1 MKNRSMFRFAAIMLA
16 VTRLHAGPAPKAFP
30 NGTKAVASFATDG
43 DRGKV
48 ENLIDGDSAT
58 SMSGAAAS
66 CKGPTDPVW
75 IDFAF
80 PRPVADLVGVETG
93 KSDPFKNYY
102 PKQAQFWVDTDG
114 NGTFD
119 TLGASVK
126 LGPSDESAGQHLFAG
141 RIPKAHGLRFLV
153 TEQNQAGLNR
163 CFMMNEMGLLVDPA
177 ADPMATTPDAKS
189 EDAILALKAA
199 KEAADKAA
207 AEARRRNAP
216 KPHQSIVPGSEKL
229 PGVILPLPSNTV
241 VRCSMGTEK
250 DGGPSA
256 LFDGNPETVLRAVSG
271 SCGSPFSTASIFL
284 RFPEPVADIG
294 GVETGN
300 SDPFHNYYPVEMEF
314 WGDSDGDGR
323 CDTLLGRTR
332 KLGPAAQCVGRHRF
346 DARLPLAHGLEIR
359 AVEQH
364 VGGGRRA
371 FQMDEMRLVRD
382 PDLPIAEATPLS
394 YRDLFYKSAM
404 PAGTTISAS
413 FATEDGGGP
422 EVLLDSDPTTFMNA
436 KQGTAKAGVPASL
449 FLRFAKPVSD
459 LAGIQL
465 GNSDPFKNYVWK
477 EMQVW
482 ADTTGNGVYDTL
494 AATLESGAGE
504 RRFRKPVTKAYG
516 LELRVTQQSLQ
527 GTYRCF
533 MLNEIGGLVFKDSA
547 GETEMRY
554 VVEDFEDLSSWRT
567 WANNTAQPEGE
578 RYYGKYTYLVGDY
591 RPELAKSGVG
601 VGRVRCCFKNGR
613 SSLWATRGRVAAEE
627 GIVEGIRFW
636 GNPQGYECSVH
647 FEMVDAKG
655 RRFHT
660 PSVKLTGNAW
670 QEYSIDT
677 SAKSIPAVSEMT
689 YPFVLK
695 HIFLDTDKGGI
706 GDVLLDNIAFVGA
719 VDRGKRVRIR
729 PVYTGLGYDPAK
741 PLKIQYRLWNALG
754 RDVVAPLEA
763 KLFSSFDPKHTAV
776 VAQKTQAVA
785 LAPYSDA
792 VVTVDFGAVPVGHYE
807 ALLSLEAEGVSAEL
821 RDPVAVLTLNGGR
834 INKKPMWFG
843 SQHPGDWL
851 ADAENQFVF
860 KHVAVP
866 LGLDCYR
873 TGAPDKDIIEAG
885 MFCAAMFGG
894 VPPALRPA
902 DRKGD
907 DRVEPTDYAAYAEWC
922 KRQAREKYLPYADKI
937 LSIEYYNEPDLPDFC
952 YLPEIDTYLKMHRTF
967 AQAFRE
973 VIPGIKIGTGGNTVR
988 HGKEKKDF
996 NPRMYT
1002 ELAKEADVAIW
1013 HAHGPLENY
1022 IGLQRLVEDW
1032 LEKGGRP
1039 GEQMLLG
1046 NSEAGIP
1053 GGESAV
1059 GSLNQAD
1066 NLVKKIGWAK
1076 SQKNSYFYVWF
1087 TTTDTYDPQGGYLN
1101 NENWGLVTCN
1111 QRLKPSGQ
1119 AYNELIRKLANTEG
1133 LGEVDLDERLQACAY
1148 RRDDGTQ
1155 VWLVWPR
1162 ERGAVLSLR
1171 FAASGPVVLT
1181 DLFGASRTVAPEKG
1195 ILRFEGKRLALLCRS
1210 AEGRSRSERRPPP
1223 EFVSYASVLGVPPG
1237 AEISVPVT
1245 LRNVWGRAGDA
1256 EDPRRVR
1263 PDGVVFADGSN
1274 ETSRKCRRDRQPGLD
1289 AVASGFIWFARMRPL
1304 LVSSD
1309 DPGGGRSAAADAGRS
1324 RNGRKGRA
1332 VRHRR
1337 RAGQTP
1343 ERTPPSFSIRS
1354 GSCANLSPI
1363 RTPSVSEGRGR
1374 SFGQG
1379 SLRTRWEGR
1388 PISASMFKTKA
1399 TTRERRAQSCG
1410 PRIAFK
1416 WLLYAGDAHTEIGLT
1431 EAEGG
1436 FGWCWIAPD
1445 AAYANRKMTTPL
1457 AVKRTGNHTIY
1468 EAYLP
1473 FDFLGIKAYAPMLPL
1488 RLAFLVNEDDGRG
1501 RVRILHWFDGIAADK
1516 SSDLFGHL
1524 VLE

>member
-1195 ILRFEGKRLALLCRS
+1195 ILRFEGNGWPFYVEAPKEVSFGA
-1210 AEGRSRSERRPPP
+1210 AATP

-1245 LRNVWGRAGDA
+1245 LRNVWGRAVTLKTAARG
-1256 EDPRRVR
+1256 
-1263 PDGVVFADGSN
+1263 PDGVVFATVQTKLPANAVETVNLGWTLSPAASFGSQG
-1274 ETSRKCRRDRQPGLD
+1274 C
-1289 AVASGFIWFARMRPL
+1289 AL

-1309 DPGGGRSAAADAGRS
+1309 DPAVDEVLPLTLVVAEMAAKAGPFVIDGVPDKLPNGRPLVLDQERFVRELVSDPDTPVWKDAADLSARAAFAHDG
-1324 RNGRKGRA
+1324 KGVYLCIDVQDQSHNPGEA
-1332 VRHRR
+1332 S
-1337 RAGQTP
+1337 AKLWAKD
-1343 ERTPPSFSIRS
+1343 SIQ
-1354 GSCANLSPI
+1354 
-1363 RTPSVSEGRGR
+1363 V
-1374 SFGQG
+1374 
-1379 SLRTRWEGR
+1379 
-1388 PISASMFKTKA
+1388 
-1399 TTRERRAQSCG
+1399 
-1410 PRIAFK
+1410 AF
-1416 WLLYAGDAHTEIGLT
+1416 YAGDAHTEIGLT